1 MILAS
6 FLDAITDPA
15 TLLMTL
21 LMFFGVMLI
30 IIILLQ
36 KGRGG
41 GLAGAFGG
49 AGGQSALGTKA
60 GDVFTKITIVMAVIW
75 VILSGVSGIVTRAS
89 SNSKYKGGA
98 AVTPEDPEMV
108 NNDKTEKDAEAATA
122 EEDAKSEFNTNIP
135 EAPAKPDAEPK
146 PAADKAAK
154 PAEEATK
161 SEPKTD
167 SAKSAETKPAPEK
180 KPETPAETGKP
191 ATEPKSE

>member
-6 FLDAITDPA
+6 FLDTILDPA
-15 TLLMTL
+15 TILMTL
-21 LMFFGVMLI
+21 LMFFGILLI

-89 SNSKYKGGA
+89 SNSKYQGGA
-98 AVTPEDPEMV
+98 AVTPDNPAIS
-108 NNDKTEKDAEAATA
+108 EKEGSKEEAADA
-122 EEDAKSEFNTNIP
+122 DKAEDAAKEVFNTDIK
-135 EAPAKPDAEPK
+135 EAPAKPEDE
-146 PAADKAAK
+146 AK
-154 PAEEATK
+154 PAKAEQKTE
-161 SEPKTD
+161 SEKP
-167 SAKSAETKPAPEK
+167 AETKPAPEK
-180 KPETPAETGKP
+180 KPEASAKTEKP
-191 ATEPKSE
+191 ATETKSE